1 MNLPLKHKVESWKK
15 KKKKKADMLYF
26 MELIPS

>member
-15 KKKKKADMLYF
+15 KKKKADMLYF